1 MAQDDLEKTYAEAF
15 AERDRHTEKILHS
28 GAPRKV
34 VVSGPGTG
42 KTTLFAK
49 LLTGRGGD
57 TLTLSFINALV
68 DDLALGLYG
77 LSEVRTL
84 HGFSA
89 RVLRLETGAKI
100 YPKLPQVIAEDI
112 AIFRGEDDID
122 FDEIFYRY
130 EDDEKYLSFYKERK
144 AYYGKY
150 YGYSDAIYAVAK
162 HFEKSPHKIPKYAQI
177 VVDEFQDFNKS
188 EVTLIEMLA
197 GASPILL
204 VGDDDQSLYI
214 DIKNASPDHIRE
226 KHGVTAS
233 DYEAFSLPFCSRS
246 TKVIVEA
253 ANDFVDNAKQH
264 GLLKARVPKPYRY
277 FPCAKKDAE
286 SAAHPKIVYT
296 QQYEGEM
303 PLFFQNEIAKIAKH
317 EREKFSVLVIVPP
330 QMGKRLLPKF
340 AKALKKRGFRNVTYP
355 MRSVGGEPTLM
366 EGLRILLDNKDD
378 NLGYRIVAKH
388 ILDAEN
394 FETLL
399 RKCTGEEK
407 ISDHLSE
414 DDQKKI
420 KRFLVALKKIR
431 ADKDVD
437 EAGLDEFLKA
447 VSRNPY
453 KMAADTLRDELLAD
467 DVMSFNADRAI
478 RQIPITL
485 TTITR
490 SKGLSADY
498 VFITHFD
505 DQHFLRDSAVSDKDV
520 YAFLVVLT
528 RANKKSFLVSS
539 KDETPLF
546 LDWVDTSKIDQQL
559 NSPHSRQA
567 AKSKVG

>member
-1 MAQDDLEKTYAEAF
+1 MAQDGLEITYAEAL
-15 AERDRHTEKILHS
+15 AERDQHTETILQS

-34 VVSGPGTG
+34 VVAGPGTG

-49 LLTGRGGD
+49 LLTRRGGD

-77 LSEVRTL
+77 ISEVRTL

-89 RVLRLETGAKI
+89 RVLRQETGAKI
-100 YPKLPQVIAEDI
+100 FPKLSQVISEDA
-112 AIFRGEDDID
+112 AIFLGEDDID
-122 FDEIFYRY
+122 FDKMFYRY
-130 EDDEKYLSFYKERK
+130 EDDEKYISFYKERK
-144 AYYGKY
+144 KYYGKY
-150 YGYSDAIYAVAK
+150 YGFADAIYAVAK
-162 HFEKSPHKIPKYAQI
+162 LFEASPHKIPKYAQI
-177 VVDEFQDFNKS
+177 VVDEFQDFNNA

-214 DIKNASPDHIRE
+214 DLKNASPDHIRE
-226 KHGVTAS
+226 KYDVTAS
-233 DYEAFSLPFCSRS
+233 DYEALSLPFCSRS

-253 ANDFVDNAKQH
+253 VNDVVDNAKQH
-264 GLLKARVPKPYRY
+264 GLLKGRVPKPYRY
-277 FPCAKKDAE
+277 FRCAKKDAE

-317 EREKFSVLVIVPP
+317 EREKFGVLVIVPP
-330 QMGKRLLPKF
+330 KMGKRLLPKF
-340 AKALKKRGFRNVTYP
+340 SKALKKRGFRNVTYP
-355 MRSVGGEPTLM
+355 TRSVGGEPTLM
-366 EGLRILLDNKDD
+366 EGLRVLLDNKDD

-388 ILDAEN
+388 ILDAAN

-399 RKCTGEEK
+399 RKCAGEEK

-420 KRFLVALKKIR
+420 KRLLRALKKIR
-431 ADKDVD
+431 DDKDID
-437 EAGLDEFLKA
+437 EADFDEFLKA
-447 VSRNPY
+447 AGRNPY
-453 KMAADTLRDELLAD
+453 QSAADTIRDELLAD
-467 DVMSFNADRAI
+467 DFMLFRADRAI

-485 TTITR
+485 TTITS
-490 SKGLSADY
+490 SKGLSDDY

-505 DQHFLRDSAVSDKDV
+505 DQHFVRDSAVSDNDV
-520 YAFLVVLT
+520 YAFLVALT
-528 RANKKSFLVSS
+528 RAKKKSFLVSS

>member
-15 AERDRHTEKILHS
+15 AERDKHTEKILHS

-34 VVSGPGTG
+34 VVAGPGTG

-49 LLTGRGGD
+49 LLTRRDGD

-89 RVLRLETGAKI
+89 SVLHRETDAKI
-100 YPKLPQVIAEDI
+100 YPKLSQVIGEDA
-112 AIFRGEDDID
+112 AIFLGEDDID
-122 FDEIFYRY
+122 FDKMFYRY

-162 HFEKSPHKIPKYAQI
+162 HFEKSPHKIPKYSQI

-204 VGDDDQSLYI
+204 AGDDDQSLYI
-214 DIKNASPDHIRE
+214 ELKNASPDHIRE

-253 ANDFVDNAKQH
+253 VNDVVDNAKEH
-264 GLLKARVPKPYRY
+264 GLLKGRVIKPYRY
-277 FPCAKKDAE
+277 FPCQKKDAE

-296 QQYEGEM
+296 QQYEGQM
-303 PLFFQNEIAKIAKH
+303 PFFFQKEIDKIAKD
-317 EREKFSVLVIVPP
+317 ERDKFSVLVIVPP
-330 QMGKRLLPKF
+330 QMGPRLLPTF
-340 AKALKKRGFRNVTYP
+340 AKALKKKGFRNVTYP
-355 MRSVGGEPTLM
+355 RPSVSREPTLM

-378 NLGYRIVAKH
+378 KLGYRIVAKH
-388 ILDAEN
+388 ILDAAN
-394 FETLL
+394 FEAFL
-399 RKCTGEEK
+399 RKCTDEKK
-407 ISDHLSE
+407 ISDHLSQ

-420 KRFLVALKKIR
+420 KRLLRTLRKIR
-431 ADKDVD
+431 GDKDINEADVD
-437 EAGLDEFLKA
+437 KFLKA
-447 VSRNPY
+447 VGRDPY
-453 KMAADTLRDELLAD
+453 KMVADTLRDELLAD
-467 DVMSFNADRAI
+467 DVMSFNANRAI

-505 DQHFLRDSAVSDKDV
+505 DQHFVRDSAVSDKDV

-528 RANKKSFLVSS
+528 RAKKKSFLVSS
-539 KDETPLF
+539 RYETPLL
-546 LDWVDTSKIDQQL
+546 LDWIDISKIDQQL
-559 NSPHSRQA
+559 M
-567 AKSKVG
+567 